1 MWYNG
6 WIHNMDETKI
16 NTFMKHWLRILGSLL
31 IASGIVTLI
40 LGVIV
45 GIGVWLWS
53 LIQAQDYTMAVGS
66 LGTIL
71 IVGGVLIRQFVK
83 EKTS

>member
-1 MWYNG
+1 
-6 WIHNMDETKI
+6 
-16 NTFMKHWLRILGSLL
+16 MKHWLRILGSLL

-40 LGVIV
+40 LGIIV
-45 GIGVWLWS
+45 GIGFWLWS
-53 LIQAQDYTMAVGS
+53 LIQAQDYAMAVGS

-71 IVGGVLIRQFVK
+71 IVGGVLIRQVVK